1 MPILFCIFNSYVTPF
16 CVWKTLFYW
25 QKSKKLKSKFVP
37 QTLFRFRVQFVS
49 DFLERANRAQELDL
63 FEAEFLVTR
72 TFSIETM

>member
-1 MPILFCIFNSYVTPF
+1 MLLPF